1 MSRRPSWLLAALV
14 GFALPVAAHAQAPSG
29 KVSIV
34 TSYSKDLTD
43 PIKKAF
49 QTAMP
54 GITLDVQNRNTN
66 AGVKYLEET
75 KGNNQVDI
83 FWASA
88 PDAFEALKGKSLLQK
103 YSPRASG
110 IPAKIGQFP
119 INDPD
124 GYYLGFAASGY
135 GIMWNERYVKA
146 KKLPEPKEWQD
157 LAAPAYFDHVSMAA
171 PSRSG
176 TTHLTVET
184 ILQGEGW
191 DKGWATLKAVSG
203 NFREVTERSFGV
215 PEAVN
220 SGQVGYGIVIDFFA
234 FSSQATGFPVK
245 FVYPSVTTIVPAN
258 IAVVAN
264 APNKAGA
271 EAFIEFLLSPKG
283 QETLFDPGIRRLPVN
298 PAVYDKAPAGYPN
311 PFKDPRLN
319 SMIKFD
325 VKTSEHRNNVVD
337 ALFDQIVTFQLAD
350 LKSATKAI
358 DDAEA
363 ALAKKDNAQGRA
375 LVKEARDLIAA
386 MPVTEAEASASE
398 TTGAFTGGKKK
409 EKGARQAELEQKW
422 AAFAKEHYAQAK
434 AKADEALKLAK

>member
-1 MSRRPSWLLAALV
+1 MSRRPIWLLAALV
-14 GFALPVAAHAQAPSG
+14 GFALPFAAQAQTPGG

-49 QTAMP
+49 QAAMP

-75 KGNNQVDI
+75 KANNQVDI

-88 PDAFEALKGKSLLQK
+88 PDAFEALKGKTLLQK
-103 YSPRASG
+103 YTPKATG

-124 GYYLGFAASGY
+124 GFYFGFAASGY

-176 TTHLTVET
+176 TTHLTIET
-184 ILQGEGW
+184 VLQGEGW

-258 IAVVAN
+258 IGIVAN

-283 QETLFDPGIRRLPVN
+283 QEILFDPGIRRLPVN
-298 PAVYDKAPAGYPN
+298 PSVYAKAPAGYPN
-311 PFKDPRLN
+311 PFTDPRLN
-319 SMIKFD
+319 SMVKFD

-350 LKSATKAI
+350 LKGATRAI
-358 DDAEA
+358 EDAET
-363 ALAKKDNAQGRA
+363 ALAKKDNPQARA
-375 LVKEARDLIAA
+375 LVTEARALVAA
-386 MPVTEAEASASE
+386 MPVTEAEASAGE

-409 EKGARQAELEQKW
+409 EKGARQAELEQTW

-434 AKADEALKLAK
+434 TKAEEALKLAK

>member
-1 MSRRPSWLLAALV
+1 MSRRPSWFLAALV
-14 GFALPVAAHAQAPSG
+14 GFVLPVSAHAQAPTG

-49 QTAMP
+49 QAAMP

-75 KGNNQVDI
+75 KANNQTDI
-83 FWASA
+83 FWASV

-103 YSPRASG
+103 YSPKASG

-319 SMIKFD
+319 AMIKFD

-358 DDAEA
+358 DEAEA

-386 MPVTEAEASASE
+386 MPVTETEASASE